1 MQSVLSAIP
10 TYLLTV
16 LKPPKGFLNDVDKAR
31 RKFLWAGDQES
42 LGGKCKVNWQ
52 QVCSPTIHGG
62 LGIPCL
68 EKFSRSPRLRWL
80 WYEWTSPKEP
90 WIGTSPPCDDT
101 DRALFAAAT
110 KVSVGDGRKAK
121 FWESNW
127 IGDQP
132 LKYLAPNLF
141 KHSKRKNRSVLE
153 AITNDAWIEDIRG
166 GVTIQLL
173 QEYICVWEVL
183 HNAGE
188 VIHEGAEDTILW
200 RWSASGL
207 YTAKSAYVM
216 QFMGKTFSDSAELV
230 WKLGH
235 RGNTNSSRG
244 CWHKIEYGRQIVCN
258 AWAG

>member
-1 MQSVLSAIP
+1 
-10 TYLLTV
+10 
-16 LKPPKGFLNDVDKAR
+16 
-31 RKFLWAGDQES
+31 
-42 LGGKCKVNWQ
+42 
-52 QVCSPTIHGG
+52 
-62 LGIPCL
+62 L
-68 EKFSRSPRLRWL
+68 EKFSRSLRLRWL
-80 WYEWTSPKEP
+80 WYEWTSPEKT
-90 WIGTSPPCDDT
+90 WIGTPLPCDDT

-141 KHSKRKNRSVLE
+141 KYSKRKNRSVLE

-258 AWAG
+258 AGAGQITISANSVLEISKRYNTSSWSAPSRSRYGGTLVANSDRNVSYM